1 MRLLIQRVRSGS
13 VVVDGSSVGTIG
25 CGLVV
30 LVGFGPTD
38 GPADGLPVGP
48 AGGPSGCPA
57 DGLPV
62 VRTDSPSG
70 GRADGPANHPAMP
83 HSPAWRC
90 LLDKML
96 DLRIFPDEAG
106 KMNLGLR
113 QWGGE
118 LLLVPQFTLYADCR
132 KGRRPSF
139 TQAAPPHIAT
149 ALFDQFVAAAREH
162 HPDRV
167 QCGIFGADMDVH
179 LVNWGPVTIWLDS
192 NEFLSREGNGK

>member
-1 MRLLIQRVRSGS
+1 MRLLIQRVRNGS
-13 VVVDGSSVGTIG
+13 VAVDGTIVGAIG

-30 LVGFGPTD
+30 LVGFGPAD
-38 GPADGLPVGP
+38 GPADDL
-48 AGGPSGCPA
+48 A
-57 DGLPV
+57 DGLA
-62 VRTDSPSG
+62 DCL
-70 GRADGPANHPAMP
+70 ADGLADGLAGDPANHPAIP
-83 HSPAWRC
+83 HNPAWRC

-192 NEFLSREGNGK
+192 HEFLSKEGNGK

>member
-1 MRLLIQRVRSGS
+1 
-13 VVVDGSSVGTIG
+13 
-25 CGLVV
+25 
-30 LVGFGPTD
+30 
-38 GPADGLPVGP
+38 
-48 AGGPSGCPA
+48 
-57 DGLPV
+57 
-62 VRTDSPSG
+62 
-70 GRADGPANHPAMP
+70 
-83 HSPAWRC
+83 
-90 LLDKML
+90 
-96 DLRIFPDEAG
+96 
-106 KMNLGLR
+106 MNLGLR

-139 TQAAPPHIAT
+139 TRAAPPRIAT

-192 NEFLSREGNGK
+192 QEFPSKEGNGK